1 MLMEQH
7 KDALQAINPG
17 KKKKKGICIL
27 MLWVIT
33 AFEDDFNKQV
43 FEILLLHCNG

>member
-17 KKKKKGICIL
+17 KKKKGICIL

>member
-17 KKKKKGICIL
+17 KKKKRYL
-27 MLWVIT
+27 HLNVM
-33 AFEDDFNKQV
+33 DDNS
-43 FEILLLHCNG
+43 L